1 MKLSRMTGTDIVRVA
16 LSMLVAAPTM
26 AEEVMSPAQPAGLHG
41 SVGLGVGVRPAY
53 EGSNEMETR
62 ITPNINLFYGDTFF
76 LTGMKAGANLWKH
89 TTAQGLSISVGPLLA
104 LRRGRDEDYALSGL
118 GEIDHGLD
126 AGGFIRFR
134 KDGWQARA
142 DVRKD
147 VSNGDGG
154 ATVNLSV
161 GYGMPVAQNLR
172 LRANLDTAW
181 ASTAYM
187 NTFYG
192 IDATQSAN
200 SGIAQYAA
208 GSGFKQVGASLS
220 ADYAISREWGGFA
233 SLRYT
238 RLIGDAADSPIVAAL
253 GSRDQVATTIGIK
266 YRF

>member
-1 MKLSRMTGTDIVRVA
+1 MKLSRMAGADIVRVA

-26 AEEVMSPAQPAGLHG
+26 AEEVMPAGLHG

-53 EGSNEMETR
+53 EGANERETR

-89 TTAQGLSISVGPLLA
+89 TTEQGLSLSAGPLLA
-104 LRRGRDEDYALSGL
+104 LRRGRDEDDAPTGL

-126 AGGFIRFR
+126 AGGFIRLR

-147 VSNGDGG
+147 VTNGDGG

-187 NTFYG
+187 STYYG
-192 IDATQSAN
+192 IDAKQSAN

-220 ADYAISREWGGFA
+220 ADYAISQEWGGFA

-238 RLIGDAADSPIVAAL
+238 RLIGNAADSPIVAAL
-253 GSRDQVATTIGIK
+253 GSRDQVATTVGIK